1 MNRETWTHGWKNDVD
16 VQHREYKMPDETF
29 VHVSFCRL
37 CILIGKEY
45 ESEGAAYLHLLPDV
59 VVVGLDVRDAALLQ
73 GHVQDVL
80 RADGAV
86 LEQALE
92 LLDTQVTVQRAGAL
106 VCHEA
111 VQTKHAEVY

>member
-1 MNRETWTHGWKNDVD
+1 MFNTEK
-16 VQHREYKMPDETF
+16 
-29 VHVSFCRL
+29 
-37 CILIGKEY
+37 I

-92 LLDTQVTVQRAGAL
+92 LLDTQVTV
-106 VCHEA
+106 
-111 VQTKHAEVY
+111 

>member
-1 MNRETWTHGWKNDVD
+1 MSGE
-16 VQHREYKMPDETF
+16 PF
-29 VHVSFCRL
+29 VHLSSCRL
-37 CILIGKEY
+37 CILIGQEY

-111 VQTKHAEVY
+111 VQTEHAEVY

>member
-1 MNRETWTHGWKNDVD
+1 MKSETWTHGWRNDID
-16 VQHREYKMPDETF
+16 VQHR
-29 VHVSFCRL
+29 
-37 CILIGKEY
+37 KEY
-45 ESEGAAYLHLLPDV
+45 ESEGAAYLHLLRDV

-92 LLDTQVTVQRAGAL
+92 LLDTQVTV
-106 VCHEA
+106 
-111 VQTKHAEVY
+111 